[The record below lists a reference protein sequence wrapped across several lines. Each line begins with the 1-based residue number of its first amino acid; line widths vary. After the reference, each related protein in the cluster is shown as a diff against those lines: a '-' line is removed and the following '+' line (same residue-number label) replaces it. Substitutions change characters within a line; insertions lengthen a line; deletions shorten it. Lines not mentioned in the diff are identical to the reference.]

1 MGQVTID
8 GIPVYR
14 ALVDAEDCGMIRIS
28 LVDDPA
34 VQSNFLAF
42 KKQEPARRQLYA
54 VSDEDK
60 RLVVGCV
67 MRADFPI
74 YRRDARPDGTE
85 FEYYIIYKADTIRA
99 MAEKYLLQDRQNNV
113 DLMHDGKDVDGVQM
127 VQYYIKDS
135 DKGVNPA
142 GFEDLADGSLFAE
155 FHVTNDDVWA
165 AIKDGTYKGFSL
177 EGIFDLTPERD
188 KASVEEIVEALDGVF
203 SRIFNPKQYEKMSK
217 VKGLLARLAK
227 ALVELGNVSTDKG
240 VLSWDGDED
249 LKAGDNVYTEDENG
263 ERKAAPDGDYTT
275 EDGKV
280 IVVVDGKVSEIRDAA
295 AEVAPAEEENDK
307 PVEAGSVDTD
317 KGFLEWDGED
327 DLKAGDAVYVRDD
340 EGNRVAAPDGD
351 YTTEDG
357 KVIVVKDGKV
367 EEIRDAKA
375 EVAPE
380 VEARREEAMSRKQKF
395 EESYNEKFRLIAG
408 AIAENRTDDFYIVD
422 AGDDFAVVCAWGEDW
437 VDHYFRYA
445 VTWNEDG
452 SANVAD
458 PVEVKSMFVPLDFE
472 SPFEAKEDTEKEELR
487 RQVAD
492 LSAQV
497 EELKKTPAAQAA
509 HQEFTGTQ
517 MPEKTGNKGLD
528 NLARFMAAK

>member
-74 YRRDARPDGTE
+74 YRRDTRPDGSE

-280 IVVVDGKVSEIRDAA
+280 IVVVDGSVAEIKDKA
-295 AEVAPAEEENDK
+295 AEVSEE
-307 PVEAGSVDTD
+307 GSAQFVQTD
-317 KGFLEWDGED
+317 KGKLEWDNEEE
-327 DLKAGDAVYVRDD
+327 DLKAGDAVYITD
-340 EGNRVAAPDGD
+340 EDGNRNPAPDGD

-367 EEIRDAKA
+367 EEIRDAEA

-395 EESYNEKFRLIAG
+395 EESYNEKFRLIAA
-408 AIAENRTDDFYIVD
+408 AIAELRTDDFYIVD
-422 AGDDFAVVCAWGEDW
+422 AGDDFAVVCAWDEDW
-437 VDHYFRYA
+437 EDHYFRYA

-472 SPFEAKEDTEKEELR
+472 SPFEKKEDAEKEELR

-517 MPEKTGNKGLD
+517 IPEKTGNKGLD